1 MIDLKIMIGLPAYN
15 EEKNIASIIMNI
27 SKIYNQIVVCDDG
40 STDLTG
46 PIAKKM
52 GAVVV
57 TNSKNLGYG
66 SAIKGLFTYFAN
78 SDADIL
84 VTFDAD
90 GQHRIEDIKK
100 VIEPIIKNEA
110 DVIIGSRFLEKDNT
124 DVPKYRKI
132 GIKTIT
138 NLTNLGSK
146 IKLTDSQSGFRAYH
160 KRVIADIRP
169 SENGMGIST
178 EILIKAKK
186 EQFRIKE
193 VSIKVLY
200 GENTSTH
207 HPVSH
212 GVSVIL
218 STKKFI
224 SIEHPLKFY
233 GIPGIGFLGIG
244 LIFII
249 WTLQIFT
256 SSGTI
261 LTNIALIGLAS
272 IIVSTV
278 LLMTAIMLYSIV
290 NVVRE
295 GQNR

>member
-1 MIDLKIMIGLPAYN
+1 MLNLKIMIGLPAYN
-15 EEKNIASIIMNI
+15 EEQNIASIIMNL
-27 SKIYNQIVVCDDG
+27 SKIYDEIVVCDDG

-52 GAVVV
+52 GATVV

-66 SAIKGLFTYFAN
+66 SAIKGLFQNFVK

-90 GQHRIEDIKK
+90 GQHRIEDIKH
-100 VIEPIIKNEA
+100 VTEPIIKNKA
-110 DVIIGSRFLEKDNT
+110 DIVIGSRFLEEHNT
-124 DVPKYRKI
+124 DIPKYRQI

-138 NLTNLGSK
+138 NLTNIGSE

-160 KRVIADIRP
+160 KRVISDIIP
-169 SENGMGIST
+169 SENGMGVST

-193 VSIKVLY
+193 VSIKVSY
-200 GENTSTH
+200 EGDTSTH
-207 HPVSH
+207 DPVSH
-212 GVSVIL
+212 GVSVVL
-218 STKKFI
+218 STMKFI

-233 GIPGIGFLGIG
+233 GVPGLVFLGIG
-244 LIFII
+244 LLFII
-249 WTLQIFT
+249 WTLQVFT
-256 SSGTI
+256 ESGI
-261 LTNIALIGLAS
+261 VLTNAALAGVGS
-272 IIVSTV
+272 IILSTMF
-278 LLMTAIMLYSIV
+278 LMTAIMLYSLV

>member
-1 MIDLKIMIGLPAYN
+1 MKIIIGLPAYN
-15 EEKNIASIIMNI
+15 EEKNIASIIMNLKKVYDEI
-27 SKIYNQIVVCDDG
+27 IVCDDG

-46 PIAKKM
+46 PIAEKM
-52 GAVVV
+52 GVIVV
-57 TNSKNLGYG
+57 THPKNLGYG
-66 SAIKGLFTYFAN
+66 SSIRSLFTKFIE

-90 GQHRIEDIKK
+90 GQHRIEDIKT

-110 DVIIGSRFLEKDNT
+110 DITIGSRFVGDSETN
-124 DVPKYRKI
+124 VPTYRKI

-138 NLTNLGSK
+138 NLTNLGAET
-146 IKLTDSQSGFRAYH
+146 KLTDSQSGFRAYH
-160 KRVIADIRP
+160 KRVISDILP
-169 SENGMGIST
+169 SEHGMGVST

-186 EQFRIKE
+186 KKFRIRE
-193 VSIKVLY
+193 VSIKILY

-218 STKKFI
+218 STMKFI

-233 GIPGIGFLGIG
+233 GVPGLILFGIG

-249 WTLQIFT
+249 LTIQVFSESGIVLT
-256 SSGTI
+256 NAALVGLSSTI
-261 LTNIALIGLAS
+261 LATM
-272 IIVSTV
+272 
-278 LLMTAIMLYSIV
+278 LLMTAIMLYSLV

-295 GQNR
+295 GKNR

>member
-1 MIDLKIMIGLPAYN
+1 MKILIGLPAYN
-15 EEKNIASIIMNI
+15 EEKNIASIIMNL
-27 SKIYNQIVVCDDG
+27 KKVYDQIVVCDDG

-46 PIAKKM
+46 PIAEKM
-52 GAVVV
+52 GATVV
-57 TNSKNLGYG
+57 THSKNLGYG
-66 SAIKGLFTYFAN
+66 AAIRSLFTKFIE

-90 GQHRIEDIKK
+90 GQHRIEDIKT

-110 DVIIGSRFLEKDNT
+110 DITIGSRFLGDSND
-124 DVPKYRKI
+124 DVPTYRKI

-138 NLTNLGSK
+138 SLTNAGAE

-160 KRVIADIRP
+160 KRVISEIFP
-169 SENGMGIST
+169 SEHGMGVST
-178 EILIKAKK
+178 EILMKANKK
-186 EQFRIKE
+186 QFRIRE
-193 VSIKVLY
+193 VPIRILY

-218 STKKFI
+218 STMKFI

-233 GIPGIGFLGIG
+233 GIPGSIFLGIG

-249 WTLQIFT
+249 WTIQVFSESRIV
-256 SSGTI
+256 
-261 LTNIALIGLAS
+261 LTNVALVGLAS
-272 IIVSTV
+272 TILATM
-278 LLMTAIMLYSIV
+278 LLMTSIMLYSLV

-295 GQNR
+295 GKNS

>member
-1 MIDLKIMIGLPAYN
+1 MKLK
-15 EEKNIASIIMNI
+15 
-27 SKIYNQIVVCDDG
+27 KIYEQIIVCDDG

-46 PIAKKM
+46 PIAEKM
-52 GAVVV
+52 GVIVV
-57 TNSKNLGYG
+57 THPKNLGYG
-66 SAIKGLFTYFAN
+66 AAIRSLFTKFIEL
-78 SDADIL
+78 DADIL

-90 GQHRIEDIKK
+90 GQHRVEDVET

-110 DVIIGSRFLEKDNT
+110 DITIGSRFLDDNNN
-124 DVPKYRKI
+124 DVPTYRKI

-138 NLTNLGSK
+138 NLTNVGTE

-160 KRVIADIRP
+160 KRVIPDIFP
-169 SENGMGIST
+169 SEHGMGVST
-178 EILIKAKK
+178 EILIKANKK
-186 EQFRIKE
+186 RFRIRE

-218 STKKFI
+218 STMKFI

-233 GIPGIGFLGIG
+233 GIPGLVFLGIG

-249 WTLQIFT
+249 WTIQVF
-256 SSGTI
+256 SESRVV
-261 LTNIALIGLAS
+261 LTNVALVGLAS
-272 IIVSTV
+272 TILATM
-278 LLMTAIMLYSIV
+278 LLMTAIMLYSLV

-295 GQNR
+295 GRNR

>member
-1 MIDLKIMIGLPAYN
+1 LKIIIGLPAYN
-15 EEKNIASIIMNI
+15 EEKNIASIIMNLKKVYDEI
-27 SKIYNQIVVCDDG
+27 IVCDDG

-46 PIAKKM
+46 PIAEKM
-52 GAVVV
+52 GVIVV
-57 TNSKNLGYG
+57 THPKNLGYG
-66 SAIKGLFTYFAN
+66 SSIRSLFTKFIE

-90 GQHRIEDIKK
+90 GQHRIEDIKT

-110 DVIIGSRFLEKDNT
+110 DITIGSRFVGDSETN
-124 DVPKYRKI
+124 VPTYRKI

-138 NLTNLGSK
+138 NLTNLGAET
-146 IKLTDSQSGFRAYH
+146 KLTDSQSGFRAYH
-160 KRVIADIRP
+160 KRVISDILP
-169 SENGMGIST
+169 SEHGMGVST

-186 EQFRIKE
+186 KKFRIRE
-193 VSIKVLY
+193 VSIKILY

-218 STKKFI
+218 STMKFI

-233 GIPGIGFLGIG
+233 GVPGLILFGIG

-249 WTLQIFT
+249 LTIQVFSESGIVLT
-256 SSGTI
+256 NAALVGLSSTI
-261 LTNIALIGLAS
+261 LATM
-272 IIVSTV
+272 
-278 LLMTAIMLYSIV
+278 LLMTAIMLYSLV

-295 GQNR
+295 GKNR

>member
-1 MIDLKIMIGLPAYN
+1 MKIIIGLPAYN
-15 EEKNIASIIMNI
+15 EEKNIASIIMKLKKI
-27 SKIYNQIVVCDDG
+27 SDQIIVCNDG

-46 PIAKKM
+46 PIAEEM
-52 GAVVV
+52 GAIVV
-57 TNSKNLGYG
+57 THPKNLGYG
-66 SAIKGLFTYFAN
+66 AAIRSLFTKFIE

-90 GQHRIEDIKK
+90 GQHRVEDIET

-110 DVIIGSRFLEKDNT
+110 DITIGSRFLDDDNT
-124 DVPKYRKI
+124 GVPTYRKI

-138 NLTNLGSK
+138 NLTNVGTK
-146 IKLTDSQSGFRAYH
+146 TKLTDSQSGFRAYH
-160 KRVIADIRP
+160 KRVILDIFP
-169 SENGMGIST
+169 SEHGMGVST
-178 EILIKAKK
+178 EILIKANKK
-186 EQFRIKE
+186 RFRIKE

-200 GENTSTH
+200 EGDTSTH

-218 STKKFI
+218 STMKFI

-233 GIPGIGFLGIG
+233 GIPGLVFLGIG

-249 WTLQIFT
+249 WTIQVF
-256 SSGTI
+256 SESRVV
-261 LTNIALIGLAS
+261 LTNVALVGLAS
-272 IIVSTV
+272 TILATM
-278 LLMTAIMLYSIV
+278 LLMTAIMLYSLV

-295 GQNR
+295 GRNR

>member
-1 MIDLKIMIGLPAYN
+1 MIGLPAYN
-15 EEKNIASIIMNI
+15 EEQNIASIIMNL
-27 SKIYNQIVVCDDG
+27 SKIYDEIVVYDDG

-52 GAVVV
+52 GATVM

-66 SAIKGLFTYFAN
+66 SAIKGLFQNFVK

-90 GQHRIEDIKK
+90 GQHRIEDIKH

-110 DVIIGSRFLEKDNT
+110 DIVIGSRFLEEHNT
-124 DVPKYRKI
+124 DIPKYRQI

-138 NLTNLGSK
+138 NLTNLGSE

-160 KRVIADIRP
+160 KRVISHIIP
-169 SENGMGIST
+169 SENGMGVST

-193 VSIKVLY
+193 VSIKVSY
-200 GENTSTH
+200 EGDTSTH
-207 HPVSH
+207 DPVSH

-218 STKKFI
+218 STMKFI

-233 GIPGIGFLGIG
+233 GVPGLGFLGIG
-244 LIFII
+244 LLFII
-249 WTLQIFT
+249 WTLHVFAE
-256 SSGTI
+256 SGI
-261 LTNIALIGLAS
+261 VLTNAALAGVGS
-272 IIVSTV
+272 IILSTMF
-278 LLMTAIMLYSIV
+278 LMTAIMLYSLV